1 MARTDNLTN
10 FLTDVSSAI
19 KTKKGD
25 NTPIKASN
33 FDTEIANLPTGS
45 GGADLDDY
53 FYGSGTGG
61 TGSSSAGYW
70 TKLVKNLKPLT
81 GLPAQCAYYF
91 YMYQGEEIDLSQVP
105 LNTTITHCM
114 NMFASTKCK
123 KIDVSRLNFD
133 GVASTANMFS
143 SNEADEIILGNNRFP
158 ASTTFYRLF
167 HESKQAID
175 LPIENLDY
183 SNVTTME
190 YFMGNS
196 SKVVKE
202 QIDIYAPVCKNFY
215 YAFYNCDKVKNIKLK
230 SDVPV
235 TSMGYCFGSSENL
248 VSVDIEGLDLSGLT
262 GTSASTGITNLV
274 TSCSNLQTLKF
285 GTNYGAGFSSTLSA
299 NSTGA
304 GLELHYCTKLTKES
318 VIDLFNKLADIS
330 SKNTQRIV
338 LPSSIKNQ
346 LTDVEK
352 AIATNK
358 GWTLA

>member
-25 NTPIKASN
+25 DTPIKASN
-33 FDTEIANLPTGS
+33 FDTEITNLPTGS
-45 GGADLDDY
+45 GGADLDEY

-61 TGSSSAGYW
+61 TGSTSGGYW
-70 TKLVKNLKPLT
+70 ARLVKNLKPLT

-105 LNTTITHCM
+105 LNTTITHCA

-123 KIDVSRLNFD
+123 KIDISRLNFD
-133 GVASTANMFS
+133 GVTTTANMFNDIGS
-143 SNEADEIILGNNRFP
+143 AEIILGNNRFP
-158 ASTTFYRLF
+158 NSKTFTRMF
-167 HESKQAID
+167 SSNTQATD
-175 LPIENLDY
+175 LPIENIDY
-183 SNVTTME
+183 SNVTAMD
-190 YFMGNS
+190 YFMYNAT
-196 SKVVKE
+196 KVEKE

-248 VSVDIEGLDLSGLT
+248 VSVDIEGLDLSGLV

-274 TSCSNLQTLKF
+274 TSCGNLQTLKF

-304 GLELHYCTKLTKES
+304 GLELQYCGKLTKES

-338 LPSSIKNQ
+338 LHNSVKNQ

-358 GWTLA
+358 GWTVA